1 MIRITGTAW
10 LKSACILSVF
20 LLGISL
26 GVLPQSASAAPKVP
40 PVQSLVVEYSL
51 LPLTCSS
58 DEITPVVN
66 QPVLVMGVSLNTANL
81 DSSVAQVTMLHLVT
95 ESDAWLQWVGLEPD
109 SNVAATITHG
119 RTTNPGTHI
128 VFLDFFRLLDIQS
141 ASANTFKICNASPL
155 PQTGSIKLIW

>member
-1 MIRITGTAW
+1 
-10 LKSACILSVF
+10 VF
-20 LLGISL
+20 LIGISL
-26 GVLPQSASAAPKVP
+26 GVLPQPASAAPKVP

-51 LPLTCSS
+51 APLTCSS

-66 QPVLVMGVSLNTANL
+66 QPVLIMGVSLNTANI

-109 SNVAATITHG
+109 SNVTATIAHG
-119 RTTNPGTHI
+119 RATAPGTHI

-141 ASANTFKICNASPL
+141 ATANTFKICNGSVL
-155 PQTGSIKLIW
+155 SQTGFVKLIW